1 MKMIFK
7 YPKLSGFVLA
17 VIIAYVMF
25 SNPNVSKFIANL
37 GELGYLGAFIAG
49 IFYTFGFSSPF
60 SAGFFID
67 LNPSNVVLAG
77 ILGGLGAF
85 SGDMFIFRFAKKYFR
100 EEFEMLGKNK
110 IIKSIGKRMS
120 NFVLYIFAAILI
132 ASPLPDEAGI
142 TMLAGI
148 SKIKFYLIAS
158 MSIIFNTLGIFILLN
173 I

>member
-1 MKMIFK
+1 MIFK